1 MKMWFL
7 PKHRG
12 MQGTHPQ
19 TPGLWTPCNICKTLG
34 ASKSPFFLWKEKQIV
49 IVGWKAARAATSRR
63 LRRLCVL
70 RVCCAARSAIWFSAQ
85 FSSGREGGREFPLT
99 KTTEGQQSITD
110 QTLRRRT
117 CRFTN
122 STASLAR
129 STSYEE
135 RKTSKSSWLERGIRS
150 SATVIP
156 WPRSEVTIS
165 VSDFFCGF
173 DCCCGCCCCSRL
185 CFVFGALSL
194 THYLPTGPPTTI

>member
-19 TPGLWTPCNICKTLG
+19 TPGLWTLCNICTKLG

-49 IVGWKAARAATSRR
+49 IVGWKTARAGKSRR

-70 RVCCAARSAIWFSAQ
+70 RGVQYDSRHNSLR
-85 FSSGREGGREFPLT
+85 GRREFPLT